1 MDKLNTIIAVKD
13 VDSSAKWYSGI
24 FGFANASPEGH
35 GFAVL
40 KSSNGEVVLLLHQW
54 KMDHHP
60 TLEDDTI
67 TAGNGLMLYF
77 RTENMQSF
85 YKKAKDAG
93 CVIEEDIHLNPNSAK
108 REFAL
113 RDPDGYYLV
122 VSEFHEF
129 DD

>member
-1 MDKLNTIIAVKD
+1 
-13 VDSSAKWYSGI
+13 
-24 FGFANASPEGH
+24 
-35 GFAVL
+35 
-40 KSSNGEVVLLLHQW
+40 
-54 KMDHHP
+54 MDHHP